1 MRIVITG
8 SDGQLGKALQGVFAW
23 DDLCLVD
30 LPRHD
35 ITKTTEIVPTL
46 RAFQPELVIHCAA
59 MTNVDGC
66 EQNPGLAESVNVV
79 GSRNM
84 ALVAQQSGCPMV
96 YVSTDY
102 VFDGARE
109 GEYSEWD
116 RPAPQSVYARTKWL
130 GEQMSRQLVDQ
141 LYVVRVA
148 WLYGAGPR
156 NFVRTV
162 LRLAQ
167 KAGPLRMVTDECGSP
182 TYAVDVARAL
192 SRLVTTSAF
201 GTYHLPN
208 AGVCSRYDW
217 AATIL
222 EIAGLRDSI
231 ALEPSTNYQRAAA
244 VPKHVALRNY
254 YGAQEGIVMRP
265 WQEALAEYM
274 ESLQGE

>member
-8 SDGQLGKALQGVFAW
+8 SDGQLGKALQGVFSS

-30 LPRHD
+30 LPKHD
-35 ITKTTEIVPTL
+35 ITKTAEIVPTL
-46 RAFQPELVIHCAA
+46 RVFQPELVIHCAA

-66 EQNPGLAESVNVV
+66 EQSPGMAELVNVV

-84 ALVAQQSGCPMV
+84 ALVAQQSECPMV

-102 VFDGARE
+102 VFDGTRE
-109 GEYSEWD
+109 EEYSEWD
-116 RPAPQSVYARTKWL
+116 RPAPRSVYARTKWL
-130 GEQMSRQLVDQ
+130 GEQVARQHVER

-148 WLYGAGPR
+148 WLYGDGPR

-162 LRLAQ
+162 LRLAEQ
-167 KAGPLRMVTDECGSP
+167 VGSLRMVTDESGSP

-192 SRLVTTSAF
+192 TRLVMTSAF

-217 AATIL
+217 AEAIL
-222 EIAGLRDSI
+222 QLAGLRDTVN
-231 ALEPSTNYQRAAA
+231 LEPTTNYQRAAA
-244 VPKHVALRNY
+244 VPKRVGLRNY

-265 WQEALAEYM
+265 WQEALADYM
-274 ESLQGE
+274 ESLHGE